1 MISPETKNEDGE
13 GGGGQ
18 GSSDGHID
26 GAGTGAAAD
35 RRPVV
40 AAVGNGGWVG
50 GDGRSSPK
58 QRWMTSSSERQRAA
72 SPLRLRPSSEW
83 WRPWTTSSNER
94 RWVASPS
101 WILLR
106 AARTGDDGWC

>member
-1 MISPETKNEDGE
+1 MKTVR

-35 RRPVV
+35 RWPVV
-40 AAVGNGGWVG
+40 ATVGNGGWVG

-58 QRWMTSSSERQRAA
+58 Q
-72 SPLRLRPSSEW
+72 
-83 WRPWTTSSNER
+83 
-94 RWVASPS
+94 
-101 WILLR
+101 
-106 AARTGDDGWC
+106 